1 MIKMTKRVCVIGA
14 GYVGL
19 PLICLLAKNGYNV
32 FAVDIDKTKV
42 KLINKGV
49 SPLKDEYV
57 KNLLPKLKSKIKAV
71 TEYKEAVN
79 VSDILIMCVPTP
91 IDNTYRPD
99 LRAIV
104 SASENISPYLKK
116 GQLVIIESTVAP
128 GTTEECIKDIL
139 EKSGL
144 KAGKDFYL
152 AHCPERIDPGN
163 KKWTVENIPRVVGGI
178 NKKSTEKAYRFYKS
192 ILNAEV
198 HKMSSAKSAEAVKI
212 VENTFRDVNIA
223 FVNELAKSFNKI
235 DIDTVE
241 VIKGASTKPF
251 GFLPHYPGCGVG
263 GHCIAVDPYYLIEKA
278 EGMGFEHRFL
288 KLAREINNSMPEYT
302 VQMIIEGLNEI
313 GKSIKNTDIAVLGVS
328 YKGGV
333 ADTRESPA
341 LKIIEKLRNLGARLK
356 IYDPYVKGMSN
367 VKNIDAAVISDCLV
381 IATNHPEFRNLDLC
395 LLKSKGVKVIVDGRN
410 IFDKEK
416 IKKLGIIYKG
426 IGR

>member
-1 MIKMTKRVCVIGA
+1 MTKHVCVIGA

-32 FAVDIDKTKV
+32 SAVDTNKNKV

-49 SPLKDEYV
+49 GPLKDEYV
-57 KNLLPKLKSKIKAV
+57 KKLLPKLRKRIKAM
-71 TEYKEAVN
+71 TTYKDAVN
-79 VSDILIMCVPTP
+79 KSDILIVCVPTP
-91 IDNTYRPD
+91 IDSTYRPD
-99 LRAIV
+99 LRAII
-104 SASENISPYLKK
+104 SASENISSYLKK

-128 GTTEECIKDIL
+128 GTTEGCIKDIL

-144 KAGKDFYL
+144 NAGKDFYL

-163 KKWTVENIPRVVGGI
+163 KKWAVENISRVVGGI
-178 NKKSTEKAYRFYKS
+178 NKRSTEKVYGFYKS

-198 HKMSSAKSAEAVKI
+198 YKMSSAKSAEAVKI
-212 VENTFRDVNIA
+212 VENAFRDVNIA

-235 DIDTVE
+235 GIDTVE

-278 EGMGFEHRFL
+278 EGVGFEHRFL

-302 VQMIIEGLNEI
+302 VQMVIEGLNEI
-313 GKSIKNTDIAVLGVS
+313 GKSIKGTKITVLGVS

-333 ADTRESPA
+333 GDTRESPA

-356 IYDPYVKGMSN
+356 IYDPYVKDMSN
-367 VKNIDAAVISDCLV
+367 VKNIDAAITSDCIV
-381 IATNHPEFRNLDLC
+381 IATGHPEFKGLDSH

-410 IFDKEK
+410 ILDKEK

-426 IGR
+426 IGQ